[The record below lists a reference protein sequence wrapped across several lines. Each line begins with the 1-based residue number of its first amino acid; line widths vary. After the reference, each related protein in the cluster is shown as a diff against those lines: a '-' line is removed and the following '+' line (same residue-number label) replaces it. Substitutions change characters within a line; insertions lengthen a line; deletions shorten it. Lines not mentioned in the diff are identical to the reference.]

1 MNKRDGGK
9 DVKRLEE
16 ESKLITGNCIV
27 SAGMVAYS
35 GPSLLNIDL
44 QWKNCG
50 KANSHK
56 SYIRNQYENI
66 LGVTVVIQHRNI
78 RDT

>member
-56 SYIRNQYENI
+56 SAYNI
-66 LGVTVVIQHRNI
+66 HKESI
-78 RDT
+78 